1 MYVWVCYSH
10 LVARDLAEAQEE
22 VKEEGIGYVV
32 MKNLFSKEED
42 FKMKVETKT
51 RKTTIRE
58 SADLLTLGKK
68 VSGDYCFDLG
78 LKAFARKHLWVA
90 RDTTPHCRR

>member
-1 MYVWVCYSH
+1 M
-10 LVARDLAEAQEE
+10 ARDLAEAQEE

-78 LKAFARKHLWVA
+78 LKAFARKHL
-90 RDTTPHCRR
+90 